1 MFLCTESA
9 SEDEK
14 DEDPENPDQPP
25 VAGSNAAAWGS
36 IESTTELDPAPKKQK
51 LHFGGLN
58 LKKKK
63 TVNKPPVEDFS
74 SAPDTFDEW
83 WFLHPTA
90 ITILH
95 VPYLLLFNSPFL
107 DQQIGYNGK
116 TNQEGRYCR

>member
-1 MFLCTESA
+1 MKQEAEGVDKMFLCTESA

-36 IESTTELDPAPKKQK
+36 VESTTELDPAPKKQK

-63 TVNKPPVEDFS
+63 PENKPPVEDFS

-83 WFLHPTA
+83 WF
-90 ITILH
+90 
-95 VPYLLLFNSPFL
+95 Y
-107 DQQIGYNGK
+107 
-116 TNQEGRYCR
+116 

>member
-14 DEDPENPDQPP
+14 DESEDTKEAPTGDGQSTDNAP
-25 VAGSNAAAWGS
+25 AASAAAWGS
-36 IESTTELDPAPKKQK
+36 VGSSEQLDPAPKKQK

-63 TVNKPPVEDFS
+63 NEPAPVEDFS

-83 WFLHPTA
+83 
-90 ITILH
+90 
-95 VPYLLLFNSPFL
+95 
-107 DQQIGYNGK
+107 
-116 TNQEGRYCR
+116 